1 MMMIMI
7 MMMMT
12 ITILIIYYNSI
23 LYPNLVTASTI
34 QAEIL
39 PSGRDSENTKRVFDS

>member
-1 MMMIMI
+1 MMMMMMIMI
-7 MMMMT
+7 MI
-12 ITILIIYYNSI
+12 ITILIIYNSI

-39 PSGRDSENTKRVFDS
+39 PSGRDSKNTKRVFDS